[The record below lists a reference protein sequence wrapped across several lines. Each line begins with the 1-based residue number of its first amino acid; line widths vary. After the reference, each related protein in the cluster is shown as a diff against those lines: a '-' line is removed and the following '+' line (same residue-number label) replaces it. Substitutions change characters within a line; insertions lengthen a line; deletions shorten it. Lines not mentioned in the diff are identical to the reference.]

1 METVNVND
9 VLDGHVALDL
19 TCVDR
24 LYLNGYVPNLQV
36 GAQVE
41 RFCQHLGMPIA
52 SPAVVAKIGNRF
64 RSEVDAF
71 AKRHRVPV
79 LHLKKPDRGRLDD
92 RKLDHVRP
100 YLERAERSGHHG
112 VVAIVATEEFQ
123 FVYAASKKTGAKG
136 GIYFDWRKV
145 ERRVSC
151 FYFYLSDRE
160 FGPCFIKI
168 CSYFPWPI
176 KVWCNAHEWSKR
188 QARRSRIGFTE
199 LANGFAAT
207 KSPERLQG
215 LCDRFG
221 PADVQA
227 LFDRSITR
235 IPTPLTDADR
245 RGGYFWELSMR
256 QVEVSRTIVF
266 DDPRRARSFFSRSS
280 LTTWASAVPL
290 RCTPSSAATGVD
302 GRPRSPSGPGS
313 SRLAPRSTSTS
324 PTSIPASSST

>member
-1 METVNVND
+1 VETVNVND

-79 LHLKKPDRGRLDD
+79 LHLKKPNRGRLDD

-100 YLERAERSGHHG
+100 CLERAERSGHPG
-112 VVAIVATEEFQ
+112 VVAIVATQEFQ

-151 FYFYLSDRE
+151 FYLPV
-160 FGPCFIKI
+160 G
-168 CSYFPWPI
+168 
-176 KVWCNAHEWSKR
+176 
-188 QARRSRIGFTE
+188 
-199 LANGFAAT
+199 
-207 KSPERLQG
+207 
-215 LCDRFG
+215 
-221 PADVQA
+221 
-227 LFDRSITR
+227 
-235 IPTPLTDADR
+235 
-245 RGGYFWELSMR
+245 
-256 QVEVSRTIVF
+256 
-266 DDPRRARSFFSRSS
+266 
-280 LTTWASAVPL
+280 
-290 RCTPSSAATGVD
+290 TPSVN
-302 GRPRSPSGPGS
+302 RP
-313 SRLAPRSTSTS
+313 
-324 PTSIPASSST
+324 